1 MIAIA
6 KLEIGVDRSGFLN
19 LVGRAS
25 LTVRGPNTGNR
36 YGINIPLHSAA
47 LAVGNRDSRAQL
59 YLCIWTRL
67 QNIEDVGVI
76 DRRLIVNLKRFRR
89 AAAVEGSL
97 NTDRKST
104 RLNSSHVAISYAVF
118 C

>member
-25 LTVRGPNTGNR
+25 LKVRGPNTGNR

-67 QNIEDVGVI
+67 QNSEDVGVI
-76 DRRLIVNLKRFRR
+76 DRRPIVNIIRSQSDGTLR
-89 AAAVEGSL
+89 GD
-97 NTDRKST
+97 TQT
-104 RLNSSHVAISYAVF
+104 
-118 C
+118 

>member
-25 LTVRGPNTGNR
+25 LKVRGPNTGNR

-67 QNIEDVGVI
+67 RYIEDVGVI
-76 DRRLIVNLKRFRR
+76 DRRLIVNRKRFRR
-89 AAAVEGSL
+89 ASSVEGNLDTPVKIIHTGITHNASCA
-97 NTDRKST
+97 T
-104 RLNSSHVAISYAVF
+104 
-118 C
+118 